1 MLDVTCNSPLGL
13 ATSGYGH
20 GAGVVD
26 VLRATGAVVGL
37 LKSAE
42 LLFVSA
48 QLTVRIT
55 ERAFELVL
63 DTEIG
68 AVSEQLAVL
77 P

>member
-1 MLDVTCNSPLGL
+1 MV
-13 ATSGYGH
+13 YGQ
-20 GAGVVD
+20 GAGVVAL
-26 VLRATGAVVGL
+26 LRATGAVVGL

-42 LLFVSA
+42 LLWVSV

-55 ERAFELVL
+55 ERAFEFVPE
-63 DTEIG
+63 TEIG